1 MTVFK
6 GQPIQHPANELLI
19 CSSMLTHHRLT
30 HSPPLVLAWPVTGVD
45 SGESVSGHS
54 PINSQTCFLFFHSGL
69 LFGAQSCWTHS
80 KDPFQGPT
88 LTQLRTHLNQR
99 SWTPQDP
106 LQGPFPR
113 TRLNPIKDP
122 PEPLRT
128 LRTPQDLE
136 IRSQVG
142 KHSFIFHLS

>member
-54 PINSQTCFLFFHSGL
+54 LPYKLTHLFSL
-69 LFGAQSCWTHS
+69 LPFRPSVWCS
-80 KDPFQGPT
+80 ELLDPLQDPSQGPN
-88 LTQLRTHLNQR
+88 LTQLRTHLNLR
-99 SWTPQDP
+99 SCDP
-106 LQGPFPR
+106 SGPFPR
-113 TRLNPIKDP
+113 THQNPIKDP
-122 PEPLRT
+122 PEPPRT
-128 LRTPQDLE
+128 LRTPQDPPSSPGD
-136 IRSQVG
+136 IRTPTTSE
-142 KHSFIFHLS
+142 S